1 MGVRV
6 MSWLDDFKA
15 AVCDYS
21 VEKNAPKSAATKKH
35 PRDMVAK
42 QINNSIS
49 YFIDNKFRLAD
60 GKRKGQ
66 IPELCYVVDGS
77 RAKITITYARSKLKL
92 IGDDTT
98 VGVDMGKLVAGL
110 RSLKDSV
117 EAGKFDD
124 KLEEIRSTRAAKLKA
139 AKDSRT
145 TAKK

>member
-1 MGVRV
+1 M
-6 MSWLDDFKA
+6 
-15 AVCDYS
+15 
-21 VEKNAPKSAATKKH
+21 
-35 PRDMVAK
+35 
-42 QINNSIS
+42 
-49 YFIDNKFRLAD
+49 
-60 GKRKGQ
+60 
-66 IPELCYVVDGS
+66 
-77 RAKITITYARSKLKL
+77 L

-110 RSLKDSV
+110 RSLKDRV